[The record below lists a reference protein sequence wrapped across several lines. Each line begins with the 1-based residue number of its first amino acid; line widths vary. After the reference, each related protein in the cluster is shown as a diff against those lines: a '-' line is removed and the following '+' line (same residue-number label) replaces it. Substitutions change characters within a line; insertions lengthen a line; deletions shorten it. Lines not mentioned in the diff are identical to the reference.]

1 MIGIV
6 HHIHKEQHHHQQQQY
21 YQQQQL
27 QQMVVRSNQHVVDVK
42 CIPTVVLIDYITKVA
57 FRDTYRLS
65 IIVV

>member
-27 QQMVVRSNQHVVDVK
+27 QQMHLSRAGVVGVLL
-42 CIPTVVLIDYITKVA
+42 PTVVG
-57 FRDTYRLS
+57 
-65 IIVV
+65 VVVDSSFVIAIHVYVEL